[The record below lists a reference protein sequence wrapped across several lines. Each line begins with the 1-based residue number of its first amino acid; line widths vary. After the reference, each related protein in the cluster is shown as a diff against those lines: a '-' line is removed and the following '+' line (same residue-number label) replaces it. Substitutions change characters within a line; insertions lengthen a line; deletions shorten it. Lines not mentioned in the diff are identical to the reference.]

1 MSADPEADPED
12 GPADAPENA
21 ELGEVYAALL
31 GDYERHLS
39 AERGL
44 SEHTVRA
51 YLGDIRS
58 LLDHA
63 GRMGRT
69 SPEAID
75 LRTLRSWLA
84 KQQTTG
90 HSRTTLARRAT
101 AARVFSGWLVRT
113 GRAQVDAGAALGS
126 PKAHRTL
133 PPVLRPDE
141 VESLIAA
148 AIAAAEDGTAVGM
161 RDIAV
166 LEMLYATGARVG
178 ELVGL
183 DLDDVDYERR
193 VVRVLGKGRKE
204 RMVPFGGPAA
214 RALDRWIVRGRP
226 QLITE
231 SSGPALFLGAR
242 GGRLDQR
249 AVRTLVH
256 RRLADVPGAPDL
268 GPHGLRHSTATHLLE
283 GGADLRSVQELLGHA
298 SLATTQIY
306 THVSSD
312 RLRRAYRQAHPRA

>member
-1 MSADPEADPED
+1 MSAEPERDPEGGAAE
-12 GPADAPENA
+12 A
-21 ELGEVYAALL
+21 ELPEVYAALL

-44 SEHTVRA
+44 SDHTVRA

-69 SPEAID
+69 EPEAID

-101 AARVFSGWLVRT
+101 AARVFCGWLVRT

-148 AIAAAEDGTAVGM
+148 AITAAEDGTPVGM
-161 RDIAV
+161 RDIAA

-193 VVRVLGKGRKE
+193 VIRVLGKGRKE
-204 RMVPFGGPAA
+204 RMVPFGGPAV
-214 RALDRWIVRGRP
+214 RALDRWVVRGRP
-226 QLITE
+226 QLVTE

-256 RRLADVPGAPDL
+256 RRLADVPGAPDI

-312 RLRRAYRQAHPRA
+312 RLRKAYRQAHPRA

>member
-1 MSADPEADPED
+1 MSADPEAGPED
-12 GPADAPENA
+12 GSAEA
-21 ELGEVYAALL
+21 ELSEAYAVVL
-31 GDYERHLS
+31 GDYERHLG

-51 YLGDIRS
+51 YLGDIRG

-63 GRMGRT
+63 GRMGHT
-69 SPEAID
+69 DPAEID

-90 HSRTTLARRAT
+90 HSRTTMARRAT
-101 AARVFSGWLVRT
+101 AARVFCGWLVRT

-141 VESLIAA
+141 VESLIGA
-148 AIAAAEDGTAVGM
+148 AITAAEDSTAMGM

-193 VVRVLGKGRKE
+193 VIRVLGKGRKE

-214 RALDRWIVRGRP
+214 RALDRWVVRGRR
-226 QLITE
+226 QLATG

-312 RLRRAYRQAHPRA
+312 RLRKAYRQAHPRA